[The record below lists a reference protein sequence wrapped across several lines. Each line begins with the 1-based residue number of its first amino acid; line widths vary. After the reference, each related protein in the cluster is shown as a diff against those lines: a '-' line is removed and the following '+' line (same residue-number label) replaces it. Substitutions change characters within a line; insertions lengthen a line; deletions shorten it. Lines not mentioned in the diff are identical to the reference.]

1 VASKFDFVKVS
12 RKGVRVKVS
21 WSLSKEIRLI
31 RTICELKYI
40 SHGPLGPF
48 NLISRQLCFRELKEE
63 IKYITDNLPK
73 MFVKGHTTTVEDYE
87 FGED

>member
-1 VASKFDFVKVS
+1 MVCKESSIVYTLPEEKEDFAAKVEAECRKVASKFDFVKVS

-48 NLISRQLCFRELKEE
+48 NLISKQQCFR
-63 IKYITDNLPK
+63 
-73 MFVKGHTTTVEDYE
+73 
-87 FGED
+87 